1 MERTT
6 FCAETSSTAFLPPS
20 GGLHTLYHLL
30 HIHCLYHYSLLNF
43 LSTLHDRF
51 QALSAYVAMP
61 FVPPFFVFYMKVC
74 FSKHVFLYIISYL
87 YFYFLIMFSKFILIF
102 ILISLFLLYIIS
114 HSFFSI
120 FLLLLPL
127 SPPPISLSDVTA
139 DHSAWT
145 PAMKR
150 VAPQAPILSRAQPTT
165 PLADYMPT
173 PPSLSSV
180 EGCAY
185 LQTGCVMHTTTALMD
200 RTKRT
205 ASFSKVLPVAPCCF
219 LLASVV
225 APQLLVLAPH
235 GIFFQCIINDFL

>member
-6 FCAETSSTAFLPPS
+6 SCAETSSTAFLPPS

-114 HSFFSI
+114 HSFFSFYLSSPSPPFSAPYFAFRCDGRPQCLDASDEEGCASGTNPFTCTANHTSSGLHANSTEPFQCGGLCI
-120 FLLLLPL
+120 PADWVCDAHYDCVDGSDEKDCQLFKGAPCCSLLLLLVGL
-127 SPPPISLSDVTA
+127 S
-139 DHSAWT
+139 
-145 PAMKR
+145 
-150 VAPQAPILSRAQPTT
+150 
-165 PLADYMPT
+165 
-173 PPSLSSV
+173 
-180 EGCAY
+180 G
-185 LQTGCVMHTTTALMD
+185 G
-200 RTKRT
+200 
-205 ASFSKVLPVAPCCF
+205 
-219 LLASVV
+219 ASV
-225 APQLLVLAPH
+225 ACLGASRD
-235 GIFFQCIINDFL
+235 IFSMYY